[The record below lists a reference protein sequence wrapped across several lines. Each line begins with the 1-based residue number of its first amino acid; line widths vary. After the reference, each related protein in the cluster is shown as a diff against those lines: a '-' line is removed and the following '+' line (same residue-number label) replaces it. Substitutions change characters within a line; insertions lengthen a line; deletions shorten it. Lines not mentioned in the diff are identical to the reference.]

1 LSSTSTAKRRAR
13 ISRNAAACA
22 ETVVGGSAYLDSV
35 RMTWVLAMLR
45 EGTWGEGRKTGDAV
59 PNHVARSMF
68 CSPPQARLT
77 EPIDMKKPKVAAD
90 DIMY

>member
-1 LSSTSTAKRRAR
+1 
-13 ISRNAAACA
+13 
-22 ETVVGGSAYLDSV
+22 
-35 RMTWVLAMLR
+35 MLR